1 MIDKK
6 AAGGNEFFKGLVYI
20 IRLREFAVKYI
31 STLVFVV
38 LVVLASILSPYFFS
52 ITNIFNILQQ
62 ASIVGCLAVGQT
74 FVILTG
80 GIDLSVGSIVA
91 ISSVIS
97 AMSQAF
103 GLLLSCLM
111 GLGIGVA
118 FGFLNGVLVTKGKLP
133 PFIATLGTMGIARG
147 VALTVTRGWVVTGI
161 TDEFAFIGGGYIG
174 VVPFTFI
181 IWIVVF
187 LLGFVFIAKT
197 RQGFSVFAIGG
208 NQNAT
213 FLSGINVTK
222 VKLLVYAL
230 SGLCA
235 GLGGVLYTA
244 RMTVGQPTAGGA
256 FALDSIAA
264 VVVGGTNI
272 FGGEGDMVGT
282 VRGVL
287 ILQLLNNLLNL
298 IGISPFIQEAV
309 KGIIILVAVYM
320 SSKKRQSNFI
330 VDSSPR

>member
-6 AAGGNEFFKGLVYI
+6 VAGVNEVFNGLVHI
-20 IRLREFAVKYI
+20 IRLREFTVKYI
-31 STLVFVV
+31 SWLVFVV
-38 LVVLASILSPYFFS
+38 LIVLASIFSPYFFT

-62 ASIVGCLAVGQT
+62 ASIIGCLAVGQNL
-74 FVILTG
+74 VILTG

-91 ISSVIS
+91 VSSVIS
-97 AMSQAF
+97 AMSQGF
-103 GLLLSCLM
+103 GLLISCLM
-111 GLGIGVA
+111 GLGIGMA
-118 FGFLNGVLVTKGKLP
+118 FGFVNGVLVTKGKLP

-161 TDEFAFIGGGYIG
+161 TDKFAFIGAGYIG
-174 VVPFTFI
+174 VVPFPFI
-181 IWIVVF
+181 IWMVAF
-187 LLGFVFIAKT
+187 LLGFIFIAGT

-222 VKLLVYAL
+222 IKLLVYTL

-235 GLGGVLYTA
+235 GLGGVSYTA
-244 RMTVGQPTAGGA
+244 RMTVGQPTAGGD

-264 VVVGGTNI
+264 VVVGGTSI
-272 FGGEGDMVGT
+272 FGGEGSMGGT

-287 ILQLLNNLLNL
+287 ILQLLNNLMNL
-298 IGISPFIQEAV
+298 IGISPFIQQAV

-320 SSKKRQSNFI
+320 SFNKK
-330 VDSSPR
+330 